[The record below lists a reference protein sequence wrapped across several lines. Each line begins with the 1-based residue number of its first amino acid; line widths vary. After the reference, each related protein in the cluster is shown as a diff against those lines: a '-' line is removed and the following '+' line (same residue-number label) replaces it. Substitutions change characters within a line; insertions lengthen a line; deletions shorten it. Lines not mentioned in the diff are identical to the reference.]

1 MDNQIDEI
9 EIKELEKLSKELSD
23 IFYSFDSINRHFDV
37 DSPYSINTV
46 IMIGNI
52 KNLIKSSKYNLI
64 VAMNLVN
71 DYIKKNNIQ

>member
-1 MDNQIDEI
+1 MDNQND

-23 IFYSFDSINRHFDV
+23 TFYKLDSINRHFDA

-46 IMIGNI
+46 IMLGNI
-52 KNLIKSSKYNLI
+52 KNLIKSSKGNLI